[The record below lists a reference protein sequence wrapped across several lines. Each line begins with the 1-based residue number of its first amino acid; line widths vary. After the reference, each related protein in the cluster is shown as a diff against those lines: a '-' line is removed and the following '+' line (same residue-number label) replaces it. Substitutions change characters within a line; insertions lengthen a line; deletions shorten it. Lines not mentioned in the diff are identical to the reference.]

1 MEHFIQVE
9 DFGSNKDAK
18 KVIINNTKSKNALS
32 DDVIIQLV
40 ETLQKLED
48 DTQTRFIVIAGAG
61 DVFSAGGDIKMMRS
75 RSGMFAG
82 DPNQLRKNYQRLIQ
96 KIPLLMENM
105 ETITI
110 AAVDGPAIGAG
121 LDLACMCDFRI
132 GTKRSFYAESFAKIG
147 LIPGI
152 GGSFFLMR
160 LIGYARA
167 MDLTLTGRRF
177 SSDEALQWGVL
188 NKICDD
194 EKLDESVSELL
205 DQLRP
210 NSQMAMEMAK
220 KSLRYAYLNDHRM
233 TLDLL
238 SSYQGICQ
246 TDDDHLTRL
255 R

>member
-1 MEHFIQVE
+1 MGKFIKVE
-9 DFGSNKDAK
+9 NFNDHQDTMR
-18 KVIINNTKSKNALS
+18 VIIQNKKSKNALS
-32 DDVIIQLV
+32 DHVIVELV
-40 ETLQKLED
+40 DALTTLED
-48 DTQTRFIVIAGAG
+48 DPATRFIVISGE
-61 DVFSAGGDIKMMRS
+61 DNVFSAGGDIKMMRS
-75 RSGMFAG
+75 RSGMFSG
-82 DPNQLRKNYQRLIQ
+82 DPNVLRKNYQRLIQ
-96 KIPLLMENM
+96 KIPLLIENM

-110 AAVDGPAIGAG
+110 AAIDGPAIGAG

-132 GTKRSFYAESFAKIG
+132 GTKRSFYAESFTKIG

-167 MDLTLTGRRF
+167 MELTLTGRRF
-177 SSDEALQWGVL
+177 DSTEALQFGLL
-188 NKICDD
+188 NKVCEDA
-194 EKLDESVSELL
+194 ELDSSVNDYLEM
-205 DQLRP
+205 LRP

-220 KSLRYAYLNDHRM
+220 KSIRYAYLHDHRM

-246 TDDDHLTRL
+246 TEDDHLDRI